1 MDPLTGY
8 CFGGIMLNV
17 DDDITTRFPWRRG
30 HAGREIPAKRAR
42 ARDHLCPDSW
52 IWYPPYSLVGVDSAE
67 GTEVSAASDVA
78 TVSAENSLQNGSFE
92 QPDVYQYRETSDV
105 PYWKSTTTSG
115 NIEIGSVFKN
125 GNGDND
131 SLHMRTGEKVAAAE
145 GSQFGKPATSNGNDQ
160 YAELNSNQASSLYQV
175 VNTVPESKYD
185 WGLYHRG
192 RQGKDAMALVVGP
205 KQNVAPMKT
214 SATSNDQL
222 QQIVT
227 WVSGQQD
234 RDFGLD
240 MVHFS
245 QTGTSRKI
253 TVYTTKFASGGRFDT
268 TGVSSPFSWSK
279 DSRHTER
286 WELWIIV
293 SDCDEWYGHG
303 EFNGDEDPDA
313 SYIVP
318 EGQNETLLGFVAVST
333 STGDITSGNL
343 LDAVQFR
350 QYYRMDFQTPPSG
363 SGTYSTDGETPV
375 AFDSAA
381 SKSDY
386 ALVGSDVTVS
396 AKPVDASHHFLGAY
410 VGDTFVD
417 ANQWTAN
424 ADGSYSLTR
433 TLTANLS
440 VRLMFSANTVVYNV
454 NGGDPYDSDNPE
466 TGHEIY
472 IKRGSS
478 YTNKT
483 AATKRNDDGWRF
495 TDWKYDDDHILG
507 VNHKITYGSKTNDLS
522 ISQNDQTVVSGIPAE
537 KGITLTAQWTYR
549 QAFATT
555 PEEDA
560 EYTSFLNEDPNGVMA
575 YINIPRLKSTL
586 PIYHYTTPESLQKG
600 VGHLRGSALP
610 VGGKN
615 THAVLSAHRGL
626 PTSRLFTDL
635 DKVRKGDHFY
645 ITVLNRT
652 LAYEVDRISVVKPDQ
667 TKELSVQP
675 GKDLVTL
682 VTCTPYGVNTQRL
695 LVRGHRV
702 PYNAAQAKHEAADS
716 AVSSFTVYGFV
727 ATYGTLAI
735 ALAGIAVL
743 RRNAA
748 ARTPHHAADWPHSL
762 TVSVR

>member
-1 MDPLTGY
+1 
-8 CFGGIMLNV
+8 
-17 DDDITTRFPWRRG
+17 
-30 HAGREIPAKRAR
+30 
-42 ARDHLCPDSW
+42 
-52 IWYPPYSLVGVDSAE
+52 
-67 GTEVSAASDVA
+67 
-78 TVSAENSLQNGSFE
+78 
-92 QPDVYQYRETSDV
+92 
-105 PYWKSTTTSG
+105 
-115 NIEIGSVFKN
+115 
-125 GNGDND
+125 
-131 SLHMRTGEKVAAAE
+131 
-145 GSQFGKPATSNGNDQ
+145 
-160 YAELNSNQASSLYQV
+160 
-175 VNTVPESKYD
+175 
-185 WGLYHRG
+185 
-192 RQGKDAMALVVGP
+192 
-205 KQNVAPMKT
+205 
-214 SATSNDQL
+214 
-222 QQIVT
+222 
-227 WVSGQQD
+227 
-234 RDFGLD
+234 
-240 MVHFS
+240 
-245 QTGTSRKI
+245 
-253 TVYTTKFASGGRFDT
+253 
-268 TGVSSPFSWSK
+268 
-279 DSRHTER
+279 
-286 WELWIIV
+286 
-293 SDCDEWYGHG
+293 
-303 EFNGDEDPDA
+303 
-313 SYIVP
+313 
-318 EGQNETLLGFVAVST
+318 
-333 STGDITSGNL
+333 
-343 LDAVQFR
+343 
-350 QYYRMDFQTPPSG
+350 
-363 SGTYSTDGETPV
+363 
-375 AFDSAA
+375 
-381 SKSDY
+381 
-386 ALVGSDVTVS
+386 
-396 AKPVDASHHFLGAY
+396 
-410 VGDTFVD
+410 
-417 ANQWTAN
+417 

>member
-42 ARDHLCPDSW
+42 ARDHLCLILGFGIPL
-52 IWYPPYSLVGVDSAE
+52 IPLVGVDSAE

-145 GSQFGKPATSNGNDQ
+145 GSQFGKPATSNGNYSIYQRLATTQGAKYRWSLKHRARPSGED
-160 YAELNSNQASSLYQV
+160 YAEFKRIDAYNA
-175 VNTVPESKYD
+175 TVP
-185 WGLYHRG
+185 
-192 RQGKDAMALVVGP
+192 GK
-205 KQNVAPMKT
+205 
-214 SATSNDQL
+214 
-222 QQIVT
+222 
-227 WVSGQQD
+227 
-234 RDFGLD
+234 
-240 MVHFS
+240 
-245 QTGTSRKI
+245 
-253 TVYTTKFASGGRFDT
+253 
-268 TGVSSPFSWSK
+268 GV
-279 DSRHTER
+279 
-286 WELWIIV
+286 
-293 SDCDEWYGHG
+293 
-303 EFNGDEDPDA
+303 PDA
-313 SYIVP
+313 
-318 EGQNETLLGFVAVST
+318 FAV
-333 STGDITSGNL
+333 
-343 LDAVQFR
+343 
-350 QYYRMDFQTPPSG
+350 
-363 SGTYSTDGETPV
+363 
-375 AFDSAA
+375 
-381 SKSDY
+381 
-386 ALVGSDVTVS
+386 
-396 AKPVDASHHFLGAY
+396 
-410 VGDTFVD
+410 
-417 ANQWTAN
+417 
-424 ADGSYSLTR
+424 
-433 TLTANLS
+433 
-440 VRLMFSANTVVYNV
+440 
-454 NGGDPYDSDNPE
+454 
-466 TGHEIY
+466 
-472 IKRGSS
+472 
-478 YTNKT
+478 
-483 AATKRNDDGWRF
+483 
-495 TDWKYDDDHILG
+495 
-507 VNHKITYGSKTNDLS
+507 
-522 ISQNDQTVVSGIPAE
+522 
-537 KGITLTAQWTYR
+537 
-549 QAFATT
+549 TT

-560 EYTSFLNEDPNGVMA
+560 EYASFLNEDPNGVMA

-586 PIYHYTTPESLQKG
+586 PIYHYTTPESLQKD

-682 VTCTPYGVNTQRL
+682 
-695 LVRGHRV
+695 
-702 PYNAAQAKHEAADS
+702 
-716 AVSSFTVYGFV
+716 
-727 ATYGTLAI
+727 AI

-743 RRNAA
+743 RRNTA

>member
-1 MDPLTGY
+1 MQAGKSQRSVLALVITCALILGFGIPL
-8 CFGGIMLNV
+8 
-17 DDDITTRFPWRRG
+17 
-30 HAGREIPAKRAR
+30 IP
-42 ARDHLCPDSW
+42 
-52 IWYPPYSLVGVDSAE
+52 LVGVDSAE

-363 SGTYSTDGETPV
+363 SGTYSTLNGNLAYGNLVDDVSVAAEGGDGGNLVTNGGFESPSLTKDGET
-375 AFDSAA
+375 
-381 SKSDY
+381 
-386 ALVGSDVTVS
+386 GS
-396 AKPVDASHHFLGAY
+396 
-410 VGDTFVD
+410 
-417 ANQWTAN
+417 AN
-424 ADGSYSLTR
+424 APANAATQRPAPRITPPIGRIASPSQSANKRRLASLT
-433 TLTANLS
+433 
-440 VRLMFSANTVVYNV
+440 
-454 NGGDPYDSDNPE
+454 DS
-466 TGHEIY
+466 
-472 IKRGSS
+472 
-478 YTNKT
+478 
-483 AATKRNDDGWRF
+483 
-495 TDWKYDDDHILG
+495 
-507 VNHKITYGSKTNDLS
+507 
-522 ISQNDQTVVSGIPAE
+522 
-537 KGITLTAQWTYR
+537 
-549 QAFATT
+549 
-555 PEEDA
+555 
-560 EYTSFLNEDPNGVMA
+560 
-575 YINIPRLKSTL
+575 
-586 PIYHYTTPESLQKG
+586 
-600 VGHLRGSALP
+600 
-610 VGGKN
+610 
-615 THAVLSAHRGL
+615 
-626 PTSRLFTDL
+626 
-635 DKVRKGDHFY
+635 
-645 ITVLNRT
+645 
-652 LAYEVDRISVVKPDQ
+652 
-667 TKELSVQP
+667 
-675 GKDLVTL
+675 
-682 VTCTPYGVNTQRL
+682 
-695 LVRGHRV
+695 
-702 PYNAAQAKHEAADS
+702 
-716 AVSSFTVYGFV
+716 
-727 ATYGTLAI
+727 AI
-735 ALAGIAVL
+735 ALPYFVPRKPFEADVGAVRAWESPYATAKL
-743 RRNAA
+743 NNR
-748 ARTPHHAADWPHSL
+748 
-762 TVSVR
+762 